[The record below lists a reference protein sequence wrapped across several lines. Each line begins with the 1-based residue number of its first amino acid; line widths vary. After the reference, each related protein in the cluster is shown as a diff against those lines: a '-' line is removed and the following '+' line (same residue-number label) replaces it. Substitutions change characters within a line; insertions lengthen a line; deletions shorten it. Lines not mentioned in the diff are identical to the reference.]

1 MNKIQT
7 PGRHPFSIPVKGG
20 QPIEGVRLVGN
31 QPGKTLVVTAGVHGD
46 EYVGIQAVRELLAQL
61 SPGELSGQ
69 IVLVPV
75 VNAGGF
81 FAGTYRVPEDGEN
94 LNRCFPGAKGET
106 YTWNMASALEA
117 ALYPQA
123 DFLLDLHGGGM
134 YETMEP
140 LAFFPVDA
148 GERVKSVARQAGKA
162 LSLTFLVQSFARDGL
177 YSWAAQQ
184 GIPGLLVE
192 RGGGGTWSR
201 DQVEACKENVLQL
214 LEFLEIRPYGHRR
227 EAPREVE
234 DAHYETVQAN
244 GYWYPEKQPGDTFAQ
259 GELLG
264 RVERTLQAI
273 TAPFDGVVLYQTHIL
288 GVSQGM
294 PLLAYGKLRAEGGL
308 SRQETE
314 RMP

>member
-1 MNKIQT
+1 
-7 PGRHPFSIPVKGG
+7 
-20 QPIEGVRLVGN
+20 
-31 QPGKTLVVTAGVHGD
+31 
-46 EYVGIQAVRELLAQL
+46 
-61 SPGELSGQ
+61 
-69 IVLVPV
+69 
-75 VNAGGF
+75 
-81 FAGTYRVPEDGEN
+81 
-94 LNRCFPGAKGET
+94 
-106 YTWNMASALEA
+106 
-117 ALYPQA
+117 
-123 DFLLDLHGGGM
+123 
-134 YETMEP
+134 
-140 LAFFPVDA
+140 VDA
-148 GERVKSVARQAGKA
+148 GETVERISRQAGQT

-201 DQVEACKENVLQL
+201 AEVDACKENILQL
-214 LEFLEIRPYGHRR
+214 LDFLEIRPYGSRKGT
-227 EAPREVE
+227 PREVE

-264 RVERTLQAI
+264 RVESGEGETLQAI

-314 RMP
+314 RML